1 MWWFAESDFSISSR
15 SGSMEGSPLANMK
28 SGSERFIDIIDEAT
42 DGIQDG
48 MIGSGS
54 HMGIVSFAET
64 AVADTPLT
72 ESVADLKAAV
82 SGITAGGFTNH
93 AEAFQKA
100 MELFDPFSSNAK
112 VIVMFTDGKTT
123 AGLPPAPVAAAA
135 RASGIVIYCIG
146 LTGSDGI
153 DESVLNDWA
162 TDPDDSHVAVTPDDA
177 DLETLFGDL
186 AVNISKPGATNII
199 IRERVNQDFMITS
212 VVQPVKGTAEMIDA
226 NTILWKIDRLGV
238 SGNEGATL
246 EFFIRHIGQ
255 DSGEKLVNR
264 SIDYSDTEGN
274 AVTFPTPSVMVE
286 CGIDVEPEPCP
297 KPVDI
302 GVGGCQDF
310 AVIDLGDTYLESLG
324 RIIELNL
331 TLKHVCP
338 GKRVALGVILTEI
351 DRNGT
356 EYSRGMK
363 TMTIP
368 AHQDRYCRDIQITC
382 IRFVLPQDLDVSGGN
397 ENSVCSTRNLKAR
410 VIAHYI
416 DTDFKCC
423 DTFG

>member
-1 MWWFAESDFSISSR
+1 
-15 SGSMEGSPLANMK
+15 
-28 SGSERFIDIIDEAT
+28 
-42 DGIQDG
+42 
-48 MIGSGS
+48 
-54 HMGIVSFAET
+54 MGIVSFAET

-123 AGLPPAPVAAAA
+123 AGLPPASVAAAA

-199 IRERVNQDFMITS
+199 IRERVDQDFMITS

-286 CGIDVEPEPCP
+286 CGIDVEPEPFQSQW
-297 KPVDI
+297 I
-302 GVGGCQDF
+302 
-310 AVIDLGDTYLESLG
+310 LE
-324 RIIELNL
+324 
-331 TLKHVCP
+331 
-338 GKRVALGVILTEI
+338 
-351 DRNGT
+351 
-356 EYSRGMK
+356 
-363 TMTIP
+363 
-368 AHQDRYCRDIQITC
+368 
-382 IRFVLPQDLDVSGGN
+382 
-397 ENSVCSTRNLKAR
+397 
-410 VIAHYI
+410 
-416 DTDFKCC
+416 
-423 DTFG
+423 